1 MTGPLGEV
9 KNSAA
14 CHCDSSRAQQPNNN
28 ERDVS
33 RTANERI
40 MGEVKT
46 KVEGKPAEVKAV
58 STHCDV
64 PYIPRRIDRLPPDL
78 NKLKK

>member
-1 MTGPLGEV
+1 MA
-9 KNSAA
+9 KK
-14 CHCDSSRAQQPNNN
+14 
-28 ERDVS
+28 
-33 RTANERI
+33 
-40 MGEVKT
+40 EVKT

-78 NKLKK
+78 NKLKN